1 MSIILLYR
9 CPSSSLVSFYSNIIG
24 SNDSNITDVVLGEF
38 KIDILNSTNI
48 SLQYV
53 LSNYS
58 LLVNGETLMSGS
70 LIDHVYVNS
79 EYDISCIC

>member
-1 MSIILLYR
+1 M
-9 CPSSSLVSFYSNIIG
+9 SFYSNIIG